1 MVNSNLRFIV
11 ILNVSFN
18 CQLNLTMDNGL
29 LHAFLY
35 ENDNYRGAVIRYT
48 EGVSIRYTEGG
59 L

>member
-1 MVNSNLRFIV
+1 
-11 ILNVSFN
+11 
-18 CQLNLTMDNGL
+18 MDNGL